1 VGRAAARQVDA
12 PIGRDPR
19 NRLRM
24 AVVDLE
30 RNSGKTARTL
40 IERLDSHA
48 DGCAVRCTLETGRT
62 HQIRVHM
69 ASIGHPLVG
78 DALYGG
84 APAVGLARQAL
95 HAFRL
100 AFVHPSRKRRWSSAR
115 RPADLAGEALQS
127 WGLDYNRA

>member
-1 VGRAAARQVDA
+1 V
-12 PIGRDPR
+12 
-19 NRLRM
+19 
-24 AVVDLE
+24 
-30 RNSGKTARTL
+30 
-40 IERLDSHA
+40 
-48 DGCAVRCTLETGRT
+48 VRCTLETGRT

-84 APAVGLARQAL
+84 APAVGLSRQAL

-100 AFVHPSRKRRWSSAR
+100 AFVHPVTHEAMEFRS
-115 RPADLAGEALQS
+115 PPPPDIVQALQS